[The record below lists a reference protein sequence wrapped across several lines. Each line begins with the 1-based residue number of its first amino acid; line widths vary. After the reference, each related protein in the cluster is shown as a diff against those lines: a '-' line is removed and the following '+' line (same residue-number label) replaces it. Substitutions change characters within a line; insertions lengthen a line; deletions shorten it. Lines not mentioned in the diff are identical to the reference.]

1 MKSICILLQNHYEID
16 IRVRRKA
23 EAMVAAG
30 YSVDVLALHSP
41 YSKGREYVL
50 DGVNVHTLDLG
61 KKRGSLVRYLY
72 EYVYF
77 LLWAFW
83 KVARLMGRRRYSVID
98 ANNLPDFLVFAAAAG
113 KWRGAKVVLDMHEIT
128 PEFYI
133 SKYQM
138 APDSFIIK
146 ALEVVEQWSLRYAD
160 AVININHP
168 IEDVLVERGM
178 AREKS
183 TIVMNSVDEEFFASA
198 AKSDTEAPVASDAT
212 FVMMYHGT
220 INHIYGLDIAVDA
233 FSRVHQQMPG
243 AELWIVGTGS
253 EKDALAEQI
262 RQVGLDAKV
271 KLVGRVLPREI
282 PRLLKRC
289 DMGVLSTRQDV
300 FLDLSFSNKLSEYV
314 IMGKA
319 VIASRLRTMNHY
331 FSDQAL
337 AYFEPNNPSDL
348 ADQML
353 KMYRNPAR
361 RAELAAQ
368 ARKEFLPIR
377 WEVMRDRYLR
387 LIAELCGESVAPSG
401 SAACA
406 EKAREAVNVR

>member
-23 EAMVAAG
+23 EALVAAG
-30 YSVDVLALHSP
+30 YSVDVLALRSA
-41 YSKGREYVL
+41 YSKGSEYVV
-50 DGVNVHTLDLG
+50 DGVNLYTIDLG
-61 KKRGSLVRYLY
+61 KKRGSLLRYLY
-72 EYVYF
+72 EYVAF
-77 LLWAFW
+77 LVWAFF
-83 KVARLMGRRRYSVID
+83 KVARLMGRRRYAVVD
-98 ANNLPDFLVFAAAAG
+98 ANNLPDFLVFAAAPA
-113 KWRGAKVVLDMHEIT
+113 KWRGAKVVQDMHEIT

-133 SKYQM
+133 SKYKM
-138 APDSFIIK
+138 NPDSLMIR
-146 ALEVVEQWSLRYAD
+146 ALEIIEQWSLRYAD
-160 AVININHP
+160 AVVNINHP
-168 IEDVLVERGM
+168 IENLLVERGM

-183 TIVMNSVDEEFFASA
+183 VIVMNSVDEEFFANA
-198 AKSDTEAPVASDAT
+198 AKADTVGPVASDAS

-233 FSRVHQQMPG
+233 FSRVHDQMPG

-253 EKDALAEQI
+253 EKDAIAGQI
-262 RQVGLDAKV
+262 KKLGLEARV
-271 KLVGRVLPREI
+271 KLLGRVLPQEI

-319 VIASRLRTMNHY
+319 VIASRLRTMNYY

-337 AYFEPNNPSDL
+337 AFFEPNNADDL
-348 ADQML
+348 AKQML
-353 KMYRNPAR
+353 KMYRNPSR
-361 RAELAAQ
+361 RAELAEQ

-377 WEVMRDRYLR
+377 WEVMRSRYLN
-387 LIAELCGESVAPSG
+387 LIGELCGAPSAG
-401 SAACA
+401 RDATSEVSSQLSAG
-406 EKAREAVNVR
+406 AR

>member
-16 IRVRRKA
+16 VRVRRKA
-23 EAMVAAG
+23 EALVAAG
-30 YSVDVLALHSP
+30 YRVDVFALHSA
-41 YSKGREYVL
+41 YSKGREYIV
-50 DGVNVHTLDLG
+50 DGVNVHVIELG
-61 KKRGSLVRYLY
+61 KNRGSLLRYLF

-77 LLWAFW
+77 LLWAFF
-83 KVARLMGRRRYSVID
+83 KVGRLMGTRRYSVID
-98 ANNLPDFLVFAAAAG
+98 ANNLPDFLVFAAALG

-133 SKYQM
+133 SKYGM
-138 APDSFIIK
+138 NPDSLIIK
-146 ALEVVEQWSLRYAD
+146 VLEIVEQLSLRFAD

-183 TIVMNSVDEEFFASA
+183 TIVMNAVDEQFFANA
-198 AKSDTEAPVASDAT
+198 AKADTAPVPSDAS

-220 INHIYGLDIAVDA
+220 INRIYGLDIAVEA
-233 FSRVHQQMPG
+233 FSKVHAQMPG

-253 EKDALAEQI
+253 EKDDLAAQI
-262 RQVGLDAKV
+262 KNLGMESKV
-271 KLVGRVLPREI
+271 KLLGRVLPQEI

-289 DMGVLSTRQDV
+289 DLGVLSTRQDV
-300 FLDLSFSNKLSEYV
+300 FLDLSFSNKLSEYI

-319 VIASRLRTMNHY
+319 VIASRLRTMNFY

-337 AYFEPNNPSDL
+337 AYFEPNNSSDL

-353 KMYRNPAR
+353 KMYRNPAH
-361 RAELAAQ
+361 RAELAEQ
-368 ARKEFLPIR
+368 ARKEFVPLR
-377 WEVMRDRYLR
+377 WEVMRDRYLK
-387 LIAELCGESVAPSG
+387 LIANLCGEVTAPTATNSRKEEDHASVG
-401 SAACA
+401 
-406 EKAREAVNVR
+406 AR